1 MASIIEQNNLA
12 DLVKYEEECLNYS
25 RENITVASGQSLAI
39 GTVLGRKTADG
50 KVHALDPAA
59 TDGTETAI
67 GLLIETVDATLIDR
81 NSLLLARHGIVAS
94 NAVVWPVGITA
105 PQKTVAIAQLDSLG
119 ILVRQSA

>member
-1 MASIIEQNNLA
+1 MASIIEQHNLA

-94 NAVVWPVGITA
+94 KAVVWPVGITA
-105 PQKTVAIAQLDSLG
+105 PQKLAAIAQLESLG